1 LKRPLLS
8 TKRASAPTSR
18 RAGFTLIELGVVVL
32 IIGMMTFTVSN
43 SLESLLPGERMNT
56 SVRQLASQL
65 RQARSEAFMRNAEFF
80 IEYDIEE
87 NRYRLVTPFVEGGG
101 FFLEGIHH
109 EEDRYLGEWTPLR
122 SGVEFGSV
130 MLAGEVYST
139 GSIFV
144 RFDPSGSA
152 SDHLVILTQPQYST
166 IYTIEVMALTGL
178 IRFHDG
184 PFQRGLPED
193 SDFD

>member
-1 LKRPLLS
+1 MKIRS
-8 TKRASAPTSR
+8 RFTNRTQSDASG

-80 IEYDIEE
+80 IEYDLKD

-101 FFLEGIHH
+101 IFLQGIHH

-122 SGVEFGSV
+122 SGVEFGSI
-130 MLAGEVYST
+130 MLAGELY
-139 GSIFV
+139 GSGSVFV

-152 SDHLVILTQPQYST
+152 SDHLVILTQPEYET

-184 PFQRGLPED
+184 PFQRGIPDD
-193 SDFD
+193 SDFE